1 MLDVVD
7 GECDGRV
14 VGVEVCGSGGWGSK
28 RLAVLVSL
36 DEWVV

>member
-7 GECDGRV
+7 
-14 VGVEVCGSGGWGSK
+14 GVEVCGSGGNGSK

-36 DEWVV
+36 DEWDV